1 MESEEAA
8 QRQFSVEG
16 VTCASCV
23 NKIETTLN
31 KLGGV
36 SKAEMNFALRTLT
49 VTGDVSTL
57 TVIDALERIGYQAEI
72 RRASDDAL
80 TLLEKEKSDQLRYAQ
95 LVKQTTVALLVGLPI
110 MAYGIFFGD
119 MRVDTPEQQSGW
131 FVVGCL
137 SLAVMLYSGRHFYLS
152 AWRSIVNHAANM
164 DTLIALG
171 TCAAW
176 GYSMVIVL
184 VPDTIPDL
192 ARHVY
197 FEAAVMVVGLVDLGL
212 ALDLKA
218 QGKAS
223 DAIRKLIKLQ
233 PKTARV
239 MRNDEFVDIDIAQVV
254 LGDLIRVRPGEK
266 VAVDGDVVSGSTF
279 IDESMLTGEPMP
291 IEKALGDRV
300 IAGAINKSG
309 SIDFKATGVG
319 ENTTLAHIV
328 QMVKRAQSSK
338 PPIGRIADVIAGYF
352 VPSVMILSVL
362 TALMWLNFGPDP
374 AFAYALVCAT
384 TVLIIACPCALGLA
398 TPMSVMVGVAKAA
411 ELGVLIR
418 NGEALQTASKLTVIV
433 LDKTGTITEGAPQVT
448 DVLCCSDYQENN
460 VLQLAASLEAG
471 SEHPLAAATLN
482 CAKARK
488 LALHEIDDFKA
499 IAGQG
504 VSATV
509 QGQVVRLGNAGF
521 MNDNDIDAQEM
532 ASDANVLSKEAKTPI
547 YFAID
552 QRLVALIAVAD
563 PIKKDSIAAI
573 SRLQALGMRVLM
585 VTGDNET
592 TAKAVAKQVDIDE
605 YLAEVMPDRKAAVI
619 TALKNKGEIV
629 GMVGDGINDAPALA
643 FANVGF
649 AMGTGTDVAIES
661 ADVTLMRGSLHG
673 LADAVAVSRA
683 TLLNIKQNL
692 IGAFIYNVA
701 GLPIAAGI
709 LFPIW
714 GVLLNPVF
722 AGAAMAM
729 SSVTVVTNANRLRF
743 FRPGGR

>member
-1 MESEEAA
+1 MASDAVLES
-8 QRQFSVEG
+8 QFSVEG

-31 KLGGV
+31 KLDGV
-36 SKAEMNFALRTLT
+36 SKAEMSFALRTLT
-49 VTGDVSTL
+49 VTGDVSAL
-57 TVIDALERIGYQAEI
+57 TVIATLKGIGYPAEI
-72 RRASDDAL
+72 RRTSDDAL
-80 TLLEKEKSDQLRYAQ
+80 TLQEKAHSDQLRYAQ
-95 LVKQTTVALLVGLPI
+95 LVKQTTFALLVGLPV
-110 MAYGIFFGD
+110 MAYGALFGD
-119 MRVDTPEQQSGW
+119 MRVDTPSQQSGW
-131 FVVGCL
+131 FVIGCL
-137 SLAVMLYSGRHFYLS
+137 SLAVMVYSGKHFYVS
-152 AWRSIVNHAANM
+152 AWRSVINHAANM

-184 VPDTIPDL
+184 APHGIPDL

-239 MRNDEFVDIDIAQVV
+239 MRGGEFVDIDIAHVV

-266 VAVDGDVVSGSTF
+266 IAVDGEVVSGSTF

-291 IEKALGDRV
+291 IKKAMGDTV

-319 ENTTLAHIV
+319 EHTTLAHIV

-362 TALMWLNFGPDP
+362 TALAWLNFGPDP

-411 ELGVLIR
+411 EFGVLIR
-418 NGEALQTASKLTVIV
+418 NGDALQTASKLTVIV

-448 DVLCCSDYQENN
+448 DVVCVPNFEEQT

-471 SEHPLAAATLN
+471 SEHPLASAILAS
-482 CAKARK
+482 AKARG
-488 LALHEIDDFKA
+488 LALLESEGFHA

-504 VSATV
+504 VSASI
-509 QGQVVRLGNAGF
+509 QGQVIRLGNAGF
-521 MNDNDIDAQEM
+521 MADQNINVQDM
-532 ASDANVLSKEAKTPI
+532 TSDADVLSNDAKTPM

-563 PIKKDSIAAI
+563 PIKTDSMAAI
-573 SRLQALGMRVLM
+573 SRLQQLGRRVLM

-592 TAKAVAKQVDIDE
+592 TASVVAKQVGIEE
-605 YLAEVMPDRKAAVI
+605 YLAGVMPDKKADVI
-619 TALKNKGEIV
+619 RALKEKGEVV

-643 FANVGF
+643 FADVGF

-683 TLLNIKQNL
+683 TLRNIKQNL
-692 IGAFIYNVA
+692 AGAFIYNVA
-701 GLPIAAGI
+701 GLPIAAGV

-714 GVLLNPVF
+714 GVLLNPVV

-743 FRPGGR
+743 FKPSEG